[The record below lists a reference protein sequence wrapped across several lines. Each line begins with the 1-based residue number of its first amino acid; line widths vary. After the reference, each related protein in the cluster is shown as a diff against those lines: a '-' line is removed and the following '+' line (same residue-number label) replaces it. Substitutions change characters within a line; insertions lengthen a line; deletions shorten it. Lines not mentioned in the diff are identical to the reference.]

1 MTLPAIVFTIVA
13 VSLIVFAALVAIQA
27 TVDIPPRSQAVRRIR
42 KRNAMRELRLEE
54 RRRHRRAVR
63 RIRRSN

>member
-1 MTLPAIVFTIVA
+1 MTLPAIVFAVVS
-13 VSLIVFAALVAIQA
+13 VSLIVFASLVAIQA
-27 TVDIPPRSQAVRRIR
+27 TVDMPTHAQSVRRLR
-42 KRNAMRELRLEE
+42 KRNAMRERRLEE

>member
-27 TVDIPPRSQAVRRIR
+27 TVDMPPRSQAVRRLR

-54 RRRHRRAVR
+54 QRRHRRAVR

>member
-1 MTLPAIVFTIVA
+1 MTLPAIVFTAVA

-27 TVDIPPRSQAVRRIR
+27 TVDMPSRSQAVHRLR
-42 KRNAMRELRLEE
+42 KRNAMRELRLKE

-63 RIRRSN
+63 RIRRSS